1 MCNDLVMYDD
11 DSLRDIRLRSF
22 SCCRLSAVYGR
33 TGGAA
38 PVADNILPCV
48 LEVREETEESWIH
61 AVTMDVDPST
71 LTFKHAP
78 AYCLY
83 LLARYRA
90 STSYRP
96 DVTPME
102 RANRLS
108 LTFAKVAT
116 ILYTMVQV
124 IQMFSSE
131 FTWPK
136 NENKLDM
143 YYSSS
148 SSSSRG
154 IIVCVC
160 ICVCFLVSTIDY
172 GRFAS
177 DESSD
182 LTYEMSRRLLP
193 RDTEL
198 RPLRA

>member
-1 MCNDLVMYDD
+1 M
-11 DSLRDIRLRSF
+11 
-22 SCCRLSAVYGR
+22 
-33 TGGAA
+33 
-38 PVADNILPCV
+38 ADNILPCV

-124 IQMFSSE
+124 IKMFLFE
-131 FTWPK
+131 FISQKTRI
-136 NENKLDM
+136 NSICTIAAAAGGQLRV
-143 YYSSS
+143 Y
-148 SSSSRG
+148 
-154 IIVCVC
+154 VCVHG
-160 ICVCFLVSTIDY
+160 F
-172 GRFAS
+172 
-177 DESSD
+177 
-182 LTYEMSRRLLP
+182 
-193 RDTEL
+193 
-198 RPLRA
+198 

>member
-1 MCNDLVMYDD
+1 MYIYY
-11 DSLRDIRLRSF
+11 LHHF
-22 SCCRLSAVYGR
+22 RLSAVYGR
-33 TGGAA
+33 TSTA

-48 LEVREETEESWIH
+48 LEVREETEEAWIH

-116 ILYTMVQV
+116 ILYTMIQV
-124 IQMFSSE
+124 NANHRPYVRMIIISVFYS
-131 FTWPK
+131 
-136 NENKLDM
+136 LD
-143 YYSSS
+143 
-148 SSSSRG
+148 
-154 IIVCVC
+154 IV
-160 ICVCFLVSTIDY
+160 
-172 GRFAS
+172 
-177 DESSD
+177 
-182 LTYEMSRRLLP
+182 
-193 RDTEL
+193 
-198 RPLRA
+198 

>member
-1 MCNDLVMYDD
+1 MYY
-11 DSLRDIRLRSF
+11 LYHYIVLITFALIRIRFFF
-22 SCCRLSAVYGR
+22 SGFISILRLSAVYGR
-33 TGGAA
+33 TGSTV

-48 LEVREETEESWIH
+48 LEVREETEETWIH

-116 ILYTMVQV
+116 ILYTMIQV
-124 IQMFSSE
+124 TTTSRCNLPVGFGNFFKKQSRHTTISSLVFIARRDVLEFS
-131 FTWPK
+131 W
-136 NENKLDM
+136 
-143 YYSSS
+143 
-148 SSSSRG
+148 
-154 IIVCVC
+154 
-160 ICVCFLVSTIDY
+160 
-172 GRFAS
+172 
-177 DESSD
+177 
-182 LTYEMSRRLLP
+182 
-193 RDTEL
+193 
-198 RPLRA
+198 

>member
-1 MCNDLVMYDD
+1 M
-11 DSLRDIRLRSF
+11 
-22 SCCRLSAVYGR
+22 YGR
-33 TGGAA
+33 TSTV

-48 LEVREETEESWIH
+48 LEVREETEEAWIH

-116 ILYTMVQV
+116 ILYTMIQV
-124 IQMFSSE
+124 I
-131 FTWPK
+131 K
-136 NENKLDM
+136 N
-143 YYSSS
+143 
-148 SSSSRG
+148 
-154 IIVCVC
+154 
-160 ICVCFLVSTIDY
+160 
-172 GRFAS
+172 
-177 DESSD
+177 
-182 LTYEMSRRLLP
+182 
-193 RDTEL
+193 
-198 RPLRA
+198 

>member
-1 MCNDLVMYDD
+1 MFKPCNHL
-11 DSLRDIRLRSF
+11 LCF
-22 SCCRLSAVYGR
+22 RLSAVYGR
-33 TGGAA
+33 TSTA

-48 LEVREETEESWIH
+48 LEVREETEEAWIH

-116 ILYTMVQV
+116 ILYTMIQV
-124 IQMFSSE
+124 PSE
-131 FTWPK
+131 K
-136 NENKLDM
+136 
-143 YYSSS
+143 
-148 SSSSRG
+148 
-154 IIVCVC
+154 
-160 ICVCFLVSTIDY
+160 
-172 GRFAS
+172 
-177 DESSD
+177 
-182 LTYEMSRRLLP
+182 
-193 RDTEL
+193 
-198 RPLRA
+198 

>member
-1 MCNDLVMYDD
+1 M
-11 DSLRDIRLRSF
+11 
-22 SCCRLSAVYGR
+22 YGR
-33 TGGAA
+33 TSTA

-48 LEVREETEESWIH
+48 LEVREETEEAWIH

-116 ILYTMVQV
+116 ILYTMIQV
-124 IQMFSSE
+124 LDGTIQIFCY
-131 FTWPK
+131 K
-136 NENKLDM
+136 NLMKLH
-143 YYSSS
+143 
-148 SSSSRG
+148 
-154 IIVCVC
+154 
-160 ICVCFLVSTIDY
+160 LNNNNNN
-172 GRFAS
+172 
-177 DESSD
+177 
-182 LTYEMSRRLLP
+182 
-193 RDTEL
+193 
-198 RPLRA
+198 